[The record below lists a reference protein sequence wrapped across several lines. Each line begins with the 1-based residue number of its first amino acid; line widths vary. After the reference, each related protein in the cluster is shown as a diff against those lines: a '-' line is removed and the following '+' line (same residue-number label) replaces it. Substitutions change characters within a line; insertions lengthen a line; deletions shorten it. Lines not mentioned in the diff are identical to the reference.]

1 LKINGFNITA
11 WILILSIV
19 GSCATVVTPSGG
31 SRDLR
36 PPQVEASA
44 PKNFSINFTGKKI
57 EIKFDEFIKLQNIGK
72 NVIISPPLTEKPTF
86 LVKGK
91 SLIIEFEEELQP
103 STTYN
108 FNLGNAIVDITEGNA
123 IPNFQYV
130 LSTGTYIDS
139 LEIFGKVEDAY
150 ERKSEDEVI
159 VILYECDEMQ
169 ICDSLPFNTK
179 PRYFTRVNASGMY
192 TINNIKYGKYK
203 MTALIDKNQNFLFDL
218 PNERVGFISEL
229 IDPADT
235 IRYDLRMFSE
245 RKELKLIR
253 AKGDKPGR
261 VELAFNLPVKELKV
275 QPLNFASKKAWEV
288 ISISE
293 SGELASYWN
302 NYGADSLV
310 LRVTDSYY
318 DFDDTVEVACNNK
331 TEELTITFRSNLAGQ
346 SSFDYFTNLE
356 LIASQ
361 PIVQH
366 NFSKIILLQKVD
378 SIHYDTLAP
387 EVLFEDPEL
396 QKIEIKYSW
405 QQEVNYKLI
414 VDKKAFKDIYR
425 NTNDSILIGFRTR
438 PETYYGNAK
447 LDLVF
452 ASLKNQYIIQLLD
465 PSQKVVSETV
475 VTPKDKLREGLKKLK
490 YDNLNPGKYR
500 IRVIS
505 DSNNDGVWTSGNLI
519 NRVQPEKVAYYPD
532 PITIRSNWDVVLE
545 WDLKE

>member
-1 LKINGFNITA
+1 
-11 WILILSIV
+11 
-19 GSCATVVTPSGG
+19 
-31 SRDLR
+31 
-36 PPQVEASA
+36 
-44 PKNFSINFTGKKI
+44 
-57 EIKFDEFIKLQNIGK
+57 
-72 NVIISPPLTEKPTF
+72 
-86 LVKGK
+86 
-91 SLIIEFEEELQP
+91 
-103 STTYN
+103 
-108 FNLGNAIVDITEGNA
+108 
-123 IPNFQYV
+123 
-130 LSTGTYIDS
+130 
-139 LEIFGKVEDAY
+139 
-150 ERKSEDEVI
+150 
-159 VILYECDEMQ
+159 
-169 ICDSLPFNTK
+169 
-179 PRYFTRVNASGMY
+179 MY

-229 IDPADT
+229 IDPADI

-293 SGELASYWN
+293 SGESASYWN

-318 DFDDTVEVACNNK
+318 DYDDTVEVACNNK
-331 TEELTITFRSNLAGQ
+331 TEELTITFRSNLTGQ

-425 NTNDSILIGFRTR
+425 NTNDSILMGFRTR

-505 DSNNDGVWTSGNLI
+505 DSNNDGVWTSGDLI